1 MNTAGSVAY
10 GWGALI
16 VAAGVSFYYAK
27 KEIDARRR
35 DQQLRGARPTEKLSW
50 QEKVAK
56 YEQPATAGQ
65 GGGMSQDM
73 KQGLSSLATSRPGQT
88 DKATMQSR
96 PTGVDT
102 THNGTGSR
110 TER

>member
-1 MNTAGSVAY
+1 
-10 GWGALI
+10 
-16 VAAGVSFYYAK
+16 
-27 KEIDARRR
+27 
-35 DQQLRGARPTEKLSW
+35 
-50 QEKVAK
+50 
-56 YEQPATAGQ
+56 
-65 GGGMSQDM
+65 MSQDM
-73 KQGLSSLATSRPGQT
+73 KQGLNSLATSRPGGT